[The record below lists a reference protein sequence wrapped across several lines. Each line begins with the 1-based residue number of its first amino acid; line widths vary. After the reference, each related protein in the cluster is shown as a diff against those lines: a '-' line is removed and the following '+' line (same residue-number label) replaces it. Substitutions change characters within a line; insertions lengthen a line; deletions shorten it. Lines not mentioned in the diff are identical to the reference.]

1 MRGEPVIAPSARKH
15 GIRDDQMRHALEYP
29 VRLFEMDEGF
39 TMLIGPDATGRL
51 LEIGVVEG
59 DSALVIVHAMPA
71 RKSFLR

>member
-1 MRGEPVIAPSARKH
+1 
-15 GIRDDQMRHALEYP
+15 MRHALEYP